1 VNVVQ
6 QQQIDRASLRKLNP
20 VSSGHTS
27 IVYVTK
33 RGQYVIGAGRLT
45 MGEIWLNTPKELY
58 NVDVAPHQDT
68 FTLLLP
74 SKEQAFSFTADVRVT
89 WRIVDPVA
97 AVRAKLDNPVPAV
110 QHHVEERLREHARG
124 FDVENAVDA
133 ERQINLDFGDRVMS
147 VSDAIQ
153 VQRCTVV
160 LKLDEDARKHI
171 ASRTEHLRAM
181 EAAERERELARERRV
196 LAQDEEE
203 HELRMKKN
211 RMDVYANA
219 LREDDQNVL
228 ALMLAGHGEDATA
241 VINLMMQQKQLQ
253 FDAAR
258 DMLDKLLSANLV
270 NRRDVA
276 SIMNNAGAAIVS
288 GVQGPKPLLP
298 AAEPR
303 AEEDDE

>member
-1 VNVVQ
+1 MNVVQ

-33 RGQYVIGAGRLT
+33 RGQYVLGAGRLT

-58 NVDVAPHQDT
+58 SVDIAPHQDT

-74 SKEQAFSFTADVRVT
+74 SKEQAFSFTAEVRVT

-97 AVRAKLDNPVPAV
+97 AVRVKLADPVPAV
-110 QHHVEERLREHARG
+110 QHHVEERLRELARG

-133 ERQINLDFGDRVMS
+133 ERQINLDYGDRVMS
-147 VSDAIQ
+147 VDDAVQ
-153 VQRCTVV
+153 VQRCKVV
-160 LKLDEDARKHI
+160 LKLDEDARVHI

-181 EAAERERELARERRV
+181 EAAEREREIARERRV

-203 HELRMKKN
+203 HELRMKTK
-211 RMDVYANA
+211 RMSVYANA

-258 DMLDKLLSANLV
+258 DMLDKLLNANLV

-288 GVQGPKPLLP
+288 GVQGPKPLL
-298 AAEPR
+298 AAPEPHD
-303 AEEDDE
+303 EEDDE